1 MKIFFILF
9 VLLSHLLF
17 AEGRGEQSL
26 EKVSVQLHW
35 RYQFEFA
42 GFIAA
47 KEKGFYK
54 DAGLDVDLKE
64 YKFGIN
70 IVDEV
75 LSQRSTYGV
84 YNSNILIEYLQ
95 NRKINLLASYFKRS
109 ALVLITKPTIKSPQD
124 LVGKTIMATGQ
135 EDFDLNFRPLFDVYK
150 IKSDSFNFVK
160 HTYNIEDFIKNKNI
174 DAMTAFVSDQP
185 YKLDK
190 LGVKYN
196 IISPSDYGTFNL
208 QLELFTSDEELHEHK
223 LRTEKFRDA
232 TTKGWEYALSHQDE
246 MVNIIHQKY
255 AHDISVDDL
264 KHEAKGITKLILPYT
279 YSVGSIDKNF
289 LNRQMEIFKANYHIK
304 SDKTI
309 DSFIVSRNEDTK
321 SKFTE
326 AEIAYLTQHHQMKIC
341 VRHDQFPYDGYTDHT
356 YMGIMPDI
364 YGIIAK
370 DLDLKFISIASKS
383 EEEMTMRI
391 KNYECDLV
399 SIVPTGSNSLTNIV
413 TTKPLIKSYFTL
425 IGTLDKPF
433 IGDPTILRDKK
444 LLVPSLMYKK
454 YLLKL
459 YPYLDINVDP
469 DINNIVKKVLQGEAY
484 AAVEV
489 DLKADYLIN
498 KYGYGKFKINGF
510 LAKENPLCRSIGVRE
525 DQSLLLSIMQKEIG
539 NIPPQQIENIVNSW
553 RLTRYKEGTDYGLVL
568 KILIALG
575 FIISIMAYYQRKL
588 KRFNSE
594 LAVQVKIKTHE
605 LQEINESLEKTVHE
619 KVEELIQKDK
629 LLSVQSKQA
638 VMGEMISMI
647 AHQWRQPLS
656 TITLQISNLE
666 IKKMMGITCDIAEY
680 NNTLCKISET
690 ILYLS
695 ETVDDFQTYFRPDRK
710 HTTVEIHELL
720 QKVLNL
726 TQPRADEKKIKI
738 FMEKEYEIYI
748 KVYANELI
756 QVVLNL
762 INNAI
767 DSLSTVTKENKFI
780 HLHVSRKDENISIFI
795 EDNGAGISAENIEK
809 LFEPYFSTKGKNGT
823 GLGLYM
829 SKMIIEKQFF
839 GSIKVES
846 LNEKTCFVI
855 QIPKHEI

>member
-1 MKIFFILF
+1 LKIFFILF

-17 AEGRGEQSL
+17 AEVKGEQSL

-95 NRKINLLASYFKRS
+95 NKNINLLASYFKRS

-124 LVGKTIMATGQ
+124 LVGKTIMAAGR

-174 DAMTAFVSDQP
+174 NAMTAFVSDQP

-246 MVNIIHQKY
+246 MVNIIHKKY
-255 AHDISVDDL
+255 AHDISVEDL

-289 LNRQMEIFKANYHIK
+289 LNRQMEIFKTNYHIK

-309 DSFIVSRNEDTK
+309 DNFIVSRNEDRK

-326 AEIAYLTQHHQMKIC
+326 AELAYFAQHHQIKIC

-356 YMGIMPDI
+356 YTGIMPDI
-364 YGIIAK
+364 YRIIAN
-370 DLDLKFISIASKS
+370 DLDLKFIPIASKS
-383 EEEMTMRI
+383 EEEMMLRI

-413 TTKPLIKSYFTL
+413 TTKPLLKSYFTL

-444 LLVPSLMYKK
+444 LLVASLMYKK

-469 DINNIVKKVLQGEAY
+469 DIKSIVKKVLNGEAY

-594 LAVQVKIKTHE
+594 LAVQVKLKTHE
-605 LQEINESLEKTVHE
+605 LQEMNESLEKTVHE

-629 LLSVQSKQA
+629 LLRVQSKQA

-666 IKKMMGITCDIAEY
+666 IKKMMGITCDLAEY
-680 NNTLCKISET
+680 DKTLCKISET

-780 HLHVSRKDENISIFI
+780 HLHVSSKDENISIFI
-795 EDNGAGISAENIEK
+795 EDNGAGISAQNMEK

-846 LNEKTCFVI
+846 SNEKTCFVI